1 MSAPNKARAA
11 AVAYSPELVEKVC
24 ELLASGKSL
33 REIGKMK
40 GMPARSA
47 LWRWARAHPEIE
59 EPIARA
65 RAQGFDELAD
75 KALEEACAASDPVK
89 GRLAL
94 DARRWYLSKLNPARY
109 GERQLVPSQISLDGP
124 PVASDHELSD
134 EEALR
139 RLAEIF
145 ATAQE
150 RERLAL
156 EQQQRAS
163 QDEAD
168 DLARKEHCR

>member
-1 MSAPNKARAA
+1 MGAAKRPRAA
-11 AVAYSPELVEKVC
+11 GVPYSPEIVEKVC

-47 LWRWARAHPEIE
+47 LWRWVRAHPEIE

-75 KALEEACAASDPVK
+75 KALEEACTASDPVK

-94 DARRWYLSKLNPARY
+94 DARRWYLAKLNPARY
-109 GERQLVPSQISLDGP
+109 GERQLVQSQISLDGA
-124 PVASDHELSD
+124 PVASDQEHSD
-134 EEALR
+134 EEAFR

-145 ATAQE
+145 SAAEE
-150 RERLAL
+150 RQRLAL
-156 EQQQRAS
+156 EHQQRAAKR
-163 QDEAD
+163 EAD
-168 DLARKEHCR
+168 DLA